1 MELFNKSG
9 VLVATVLVAVGVL
22 IGVQAQ
28 DDMVPPAPVIEAT
41 ALQMNKGGNF
51 VAERRLR
58 EWAEQGS
65 AVARRELARQYQA
78 DSNRRDEAIKLFED
92 AARAGDSQA
101 ALQLSEMQREARDA
115 ELSNIK
121 EAAATRTAANT
132 WTRY

>member
-9 VLVATVLVAVGVL
+9 VLVATVLVSVGVL
-22 IGVQAQ
+22 IGVQAK
-28 DDMVPPAPVIEAT
+28 DDMVPPAP
-41 ALQMNKGGNF
+41 ALQMNKGNNF
-51 VAERRLR
+51 AAERRLR

-92 AARAGDSQA
+92 AARAGDAQA
-101 ALQLSEMQREARDA
+101 ATQLSEMHREARNA

-132 WTRY
+132 WNRY